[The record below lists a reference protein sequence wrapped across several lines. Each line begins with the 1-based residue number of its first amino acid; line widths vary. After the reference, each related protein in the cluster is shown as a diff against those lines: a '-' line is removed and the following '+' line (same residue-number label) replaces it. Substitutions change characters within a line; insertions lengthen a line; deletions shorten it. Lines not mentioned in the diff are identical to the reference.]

1 MIASI
6 RLPVLALLMA
16 AALLA
21 GCDDKQRTT
30 SGGPTAQGGD
40 DSPLPVPTSTGGSIT
55 GMPDSPGP
63 GTVGPPVAE
72 VPEPLLDAD
81 GNPLPVPDD
90 ASLTDPDTDVAG
102 SAEFQGEPTAQDAL
116 TVVHDYYAAING
128 GRFANAYA
136 LWSDGGRATGQTPQ
150 EFADGFGDTAGVSLE
165 ILPPGRIDA
174 GAGSRHIEV
183 PVALDA
189 RQRDGSVRHFSGSF
203 TLRRSVVDG
212 ASAEQRAWRI
222 ASANLREA
230 PP

>member
-1 MIASI
+1 MSN
-6 RLPVLALLMA
+6 RLPVIALLLA
-16 AALLA
+16 TALLA

-40 DSPLPVPTSTGGSIT
+40 DSPLPVPTSKGGSIT

-63 GTVGPPVAE
+63 GTVGPPVAD
-72 VPEPLLDAD
+72 VPAEPLLDAD
-81 GNPLPVPDD
+81 GNPLLPAD
-90 ASLTDPDTDVAG
+90 ASLTDPATDGVG
-102 SAEFQGEPTAQDAL
+102 PTDIPGEPTAQEAL
-116 TVVHDYYAAING
+116 TVVRDYYAAING

-189 RQRDGSVRHFSGSF
+189 RQRDGTVRRYSGSF

-212 ASAEQRAWRI
+212 ASPEQRAWRI
-222 ASANLREA
+222 ATADLREA